1 MNAYIENLTGK
12 AIAFYLGTN
21 EYLISV
27 DNVIAIERMNHITRI
42 PNIESYIKGV
52 INLRGIIIPII
63 DLKERFGLGSYQET
77 EQTRVIIVT
86 YDQIEVGFIVDAAND
101 VLNIDPDNISE
112 HPEIV
117 GEVAPEFIDGI
128 MKLEQRLLIL
138 LNLSKVL
145 QMDEGERIDYED

>member
-1 MNAYIENLTGK
+1 MNAHLENLTGK

-27 DNVIAIERMNHITRI
+27 DNVTAIERMLHITRI
-42 PNIESYIKGV
+42 PNIEPYIKGV

-77 EQTRVIIVT
+77 EQTRIIIVT
-86 YDQIEVGFIVDAAND
+86 YEQIEVGFIVDAAND
-101 VLNIDPDNISE
+101 VLNVNPENISE

-128 MKLEQRLLIL
+128 MKLDQRLLIL

-145 QMDEGERIDYED
+145 EMDEGERVSYED

>member
-1 MNAYIENLTGK
+1 MNAHLENLTGK

-27 DNVIAIERMNHITRI
+27 DNVTAIERMLHITRI
-42 PNIESYIKGV
+42 PNIEPYIKGV

-77 EQTRVIIVT
+77 EQTRIIIVT
-86 YDQIEVGFIVDAAND
+86 YEQIEVGFIVDAAND
-101 VLNIDPDNISE
+101 VLNVNPENISE

-128 MKLEQRLLIL
+128 MKLDQRLLIL

-145 QMDEGERIDYED
+145 EMDEGERVSYEN

>member
-1 MNAYIENLTGK
+1 MNAHLENLTGK

-27 DNVIAIERMNHITRI
+27 DNVTAIERMLHITRI
-42 PNIESYIKGV
+42 PNIEPYIKGV

-77 EQTRVIIVT
+77 EQTRIIIVT
-86 YDQIEVGFIVDAAND
+86 YEQIEVGFIVDAAND
-101 VLNIDPDNISE
+101 VLNVNPENISE

-117 GEVAPEFIDGI
+117 GEVAPKFIDGI

-145 QMDEGERIDYED
+145 EMDEGERISYEN

>member
-1 MNAYIENLTGK
+1 MNAHLENLTGK

-27 DNVIAIERMNHITRI
+27 DNVTAIERMLHITRI
-42 PNIESYIKGV
+42 PNIEPYIKGV

-77 EQTRVIIVT
+77 EQTRIIIVT
-86 YDQIEVGFIVDAAND
+86 YEQIEVGFIVDAAND
-101 VLNIDPDNISE
+101 VLNVNPENISE

-128 MKLEQRLLIL
+128 MKLDQRLLIL

-145 QMDEGERIDYED
+145 EMDEGERVSYKN